1 MVEMIF
7 LALVGFGIGVTQLN
21 FGAMVQPPA
30 ASTIEQADEVADV
43 RAPEDQTPTGKFL
56 TATEV
61 RPILD
66 ATKGSWIAVRDFNG
80 QDLLYFTHLLA
91 WRCGLWEIRYGLNG
105 APPDQLFEAESCYLD
120 TATPAAIKAES
131 HLPYVTLPPG
141 SVASVTV
148 RLLFDDGSEGEATF
162 ERNAV
167 LLP

>member
-105 APPDQLFEAESCYLD
+105 APPGSAVRGRAMLPGHSNTGCDQGRVPSTLCY
-120 TATPAAIKAES
+120 PAAGQCRIRYCA
-131 HLPYVTLPPG
+131 
-141 SVASVTV
+141 
-148 RLLFDDGSEGEATF
+148 F
-162 ERNAV
+162 AV
-167 LLP
+167 